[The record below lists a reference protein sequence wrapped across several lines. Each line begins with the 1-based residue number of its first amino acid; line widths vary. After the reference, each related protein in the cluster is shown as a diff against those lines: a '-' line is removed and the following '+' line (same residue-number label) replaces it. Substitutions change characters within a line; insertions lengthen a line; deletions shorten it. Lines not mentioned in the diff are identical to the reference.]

1 MPAEPSSSQ
10 APALDPE
17 EIRAI
22 RERLG
27 LSQAEAG
34 QLIGGGPRAFT
45 KYEAGTVK
53 PAAAVVKLLRL
64 LERNPDLIG
73 QLRTPESPPAM
84 PSLTLPPPF
93 QIGVEDVE
101 RFNEWTFPELLR
113 RLLFAEARVHGLP
126 TDGIHVASNITAP
139 DGGEDGRIKWE
150 GGPDRTRYLPCR
162 FNQFQLKAGPV
173 KPSQAAKDVLRNKQL
188 QPMVR
193 TVLEAGGHYRMLC
206 ARRYTQ
212 RAIDSRTQQIRDAVR
227 KAGYD
232 GQITF
237 WGAEQIADWVNQ
249 HAAVA
254 IWAKE
259 EAQPGTVGPFRSWT
273 HWAGHSDHDGSPWA
287 EDERLP
293 PLRDRLHELAAT
305 PQSVLRLVGLSGIGK
320 SRLALEALGPRA
332 DHAVSDIVM
341 FADESETDT
350 SAILYTVDALA
361 AAGTRA
367 VVVVNHCSSKTHR
380 HLDGYV
386 RRRGSRLSLAT
397 LDDEIPTTTP
407 DENTVE
413 IKPAPTNVVEA
424 MVKRLMPS
432 SSSMDHERLAHF
444 AAGFP
449 RIAIKA
455 AKAWRSSRPIAH
467 AEDDDIVDAFVLGR
481 QESEHAV
488 IMKSAML
495 VAAFGEVA
503 VEPDGG
509 DLEEVASF
517 RHDLSAEDLRIGIS
531 KLVKRDVVQR
541 KGRLRVLQPRPVAMR
556 LAERQWEE
564 WSPYQWERIL
574 ASEGNRY
581 LGRLRATAAGVL
593 AGLNATPIA
602 HKVVRHVCRLGT
614 SLGQAGTWPGNVD
627 LVSSHWIWPAKT
639 WPRNVDVLPAIAEV
653 APDIV
658 LQTVEDSLS
667 NADDL
672 YQLVDDPRRHVVSA
686 LERIAFHADVFH
698 QAARLLLRLAAAE
711 TETWANNATGVFI
724 GLFKAG
730 LGSTAADGD
739 ARLTFLDEVL
749 NEVKPIADTG
759 ERRKV
764 VEALIASLTP
774 SGLRFVGAELQGSS
788 PALRPWLPPTKDAKV
803 KYVTGCISR
812 LADIAVQE
820 CVDSAT
826 QKRARS
832 GLGQRIRSWIGP
844 DYIEALEDAIRR
856 VSSVVSPWPE
866 AIEGLGHVLKSDAN
880 SHSPAVVRRVEA
892 LLKGLRPTS
901 LEDRI
906 HFLVTA
912 MPWNYPADQNLEIDE
927 RSKRQEEDVRR
938 LAMDLAHAPQ
948 ALERALPE
956 LSRGEQA
963 QAFIFGE
970 LLGELTEQFK
980 PYVWR
985 RRITKAALE
994 APEQERDLSL
1004 LSGYIVGIARKCP
1017 KMEVPLKKRLTQ
1029 SQELALEFP
1038 RVCSRLGV
1046 KSPDIELAVD
1056 ALRRGVLRPHELHLW
1071 GLGGTTKRP
1080 LPLELAPLLDEL
1092 MTHEGDEALA
1102 VAIHLIASYRLAEL
1116 GMHRLMGKCLAK
1128 CARSGQWPAGTMA
1141 SYHLERFVDY
1151 MLAKGRQDSD
1161 ACATALDLAGIIVES
1176 WRAGGEHLPSSIT
1189 RKLLSDFPE
1198 VVWPRIGAAIIADP
1212 VGLAWAMKL
1221 LDDEPLILSL
1231 PVATLF
1237 SWCHAHPDAAPAFAA
1252 RLLPVFKPGEEQA
1265 LHPTLSKLID
1275 DFGERKDVLDGITSN
1290 IGTYG
1295 WVGSMTGYYRQF
1307 LAPVR
1312 ALEHHP
1318 TAAVRRWATRT
1329 TRWLKENIERARDH
1343 DAESDARWEF

>member
-1 MPAEPSSSQ
+1 MAGRLMGVSVKRTSGASMPAEPSSSQ

-17 EIRAI
+17 EIQAI
-22 RERLG
+22 REHLG

-53 PAAAVVKLLRL
+53 PAVAVVTLLRL

-93 QIGVEDVE
+93 QIGGEDVE
-101 RFNEWTFPELLR
+101 RFNERTFPELLR
-113 RLLFAEARVHGLP
+113 RLLFAEACVHGLP

-150 GGPDRTRYLPCR
+150 GGPDRTRSLPCR
-162 FNQFQLKAGPV
+162 DNQFQLKAGPV

-193 TVLEAGGHYRMLC
+193 AVLGAGGHYRMLC
-206 ARRYTQ
+206 AHRYTQ
-212 RAIDSRTQQIRDAVR
+212 KAIESRTGQILDVVRDAGCSVD
-227 KAGYD
+227 D

-254 IWAKE
+254 IWVKE
-259 EAQPGTVGPFRSWT
+259 ETQPGSVGPFRSWT
-273 HWAGHSDHDGSPWA
+273 HWAGHSDHDGSPWVA
-287 EDERLP
+287 DERLP
-293 PLRDRLHELAAT
+293 PLRDRLHKLAAK

-320 SRLALEALGPRA
+320 SRLALEALGPGDDRA
-332 DHAVSDIVM
+332 LSDIVM
-341 FADESETDT
+341 YADESESGAAAST
-350 SAILYTVDALA
+350 ILHTAEALA
-361 AAGTRA
+361 ANGTCA
-367 VVVVNHCSSKTHR
+367 VVVVNRCSPET
-380 HLDGYV
+380 
-386 RRRGSRLSLAT
+386 RRRLENEVLRNGSRLSLVT
-397 LDDEIPTTTP
+397 LDDEIPTITP

-413 IKPAPTNVVEA
+413 IVPAPANVVEA
-424 MVKRLMPS
+424 IIKKLLPHS
-432 SSSMDHERLAHF
+432 PSMDHKRLAHF
-444 AAGFP
+444 AEGFP
-449 RIAIKA
+449 RIAIKVA
-455 AKAWRSSRPIAH
+455 RAWQSSRPIAH
-467 AEDDDIVDAFVLGR
+467 AEDDDVVNAFVLGR
-481 QESEHAV
+481 PPWEPEQAL
-488 IMKSAML
+488 IKKSAML
-495 VAAFGEVA
+495 VATFGVVA

-509 DLEEVASF
+509 NIEEVASF
-517 RHDLSAEDLRIGIS
+517 CHDLSADGLRIGIG
-531 KLVKRDVVQR
+531 KLLERGVVQR
-541 KGRLRVLQPRPVAMR
+541 KGRLRVLQPRLVAMR
-556 LAERQWEE
+556 LAERQWKE
-564 WSPYQWERIL
+564 WSPCQWERLL
-574 ASEGNRY
+574 ASDRNRH
-581 LGRLRATAAGVL
+581 LVGLRTRLAELNTTTTAQD
-593 AGLNATPIA
+593 
-602 HKVVRHVCRLGT
+602 VVRHVCRPGT
-614 SLGQAGTWPGNVD
+614 P
-627 LVSSHWIWPAKT
+627 LVQAKT
-639 WPRNVDVLPAIAEV
+639 WPRDVDVLPTLAEV
-653 APDIV
+653 DPAVV
-658 LQTVEDSLS
+658 LQMVEDALS
-667 NADDL
+667 EVDDL
-672 YQLVDDPRRHVVSA
+672 PELVGDTPHVASA
-686 LERIAFHADVFH
+686 LERIVFHADFFH
-698 QAARLLLRLAAAE
+698 QAARLLLRLAAAA
-711 TETWANNATGVFI
+711 TKTWANRATGVFT
-724 GLFKAG
+724 GLFQIR
-730 LGSTAADGD
+730 LGNTAADGH
-739 ARLTFLDEVL
+739 ARLAFLDEV
-749 NEVKPIADTG
+749 KDTVDAA
-759 ERRKV
+759 EQQVV
-764 VEALIASLTP
+764 VEALIESLAS
-774 SGLRFVGAELQGSS
+774 GGWRIVNAEIQGSR
-788 PALRPWLPPTKDAKV
+788 PTLQPWLPPSRNV
-803 KYVTGCISR
+803 EVEYVTGCISR

-866 AIEGLGHVLKSDAN
+866 AIEVLGHVLKYDAN

-912 MPWNYPADQNLEIDE
+912 MPWNYTTDQNLEIDE

-1038 RVCSRLGV
+1038 RVCSCLGV

-1056 ALRRGVLRPHELHLW
+1056 ALRRGVLRPHELYLW

-1102 VAIHLIASYRLAEL
+1102 VAIHLIASYRLAEP

-1128 CARSGQWPAGTMA
+1128 CARSGKWPAGTMA

-1237 SWCHAHPDAAPAFAA
+1237 SWCHAHPGAAPAFAA
-1252 RLLPVFKPGEEQA
+1252 CVLPVLGKQGDEQT
-1265 LHPTLSKLID
+1265 LHPTLSRLID
-1275 DFGERKDVLDGITSN
+1275 EFGMRKDVLDGIVSN

-1295 WVGSMTGYYRQF
+1295 WVGSVTGYYRQF

-1329 TRWLKENIERARDH
+1329 TRWLETNIERARDH
-1343 DAESDARWEF
+1343 DAESEGRWEF